1 MDEWHVLSD
10 GAGVVSCDLANRMS
24 PQIQPGVERPRAAG
38 NEIGAEATS
47 FPAPRRGGSVAS
59 KQPMRDYLNAINT
72 HVVVYDGGMGATLE
86 QFDLTSED
94 YGGLAGKCHEALVLR
109 RPDVIEGVHASMLD
123 AGAEVVETD
132 TFQASRLKLAEWGL
146 AEHTLEINTKAAEIA
161 RRAAGE
167 RRYVAGSIG
176 PTGYLPASEDPALG
190 QIRFGE
196 LVEVFAEQARGL
208 IDGGADLLIVETA
221 QDILEVKA
229 AVFGARQAFK
239 TTGRALPIHT
249 SVSLLP
255 NGGKMLLGTDVS
267 AVLCTLEA
275 LRVDVIG
282 LNCSTGPQDMRDAIR
297 FLGEH
302 CPVPVACI
310 PNAGLPLQGP
320 DGETI
325 FPEQPE
331 PLADALAEFVER
343 YGVGVVGGCCGTT
356 PDHIRAIVE
365 RVATPPGA
373 AARTAGGGASA
384 TAPPTRPVPPRPAPR
399 PPHLSAM
406 IAATPLVQEPRPTM
420 VGERVNAQG
429 SRKAKELLLA
439 EDYDG
444 LAQIA
449 EDQVEGG
456 AHVLD
461 LCVAL
466 TERTDEDEQMR
477 LVVKKVSLTQ
487 PAPIQVDSTEPEVIE
502 RALEQ
507 CPGRAI
513 VNSVNLEA
521 GRAKLDRVVPVALA
535 HGAAL
540 IALTI
545 DETGMAKTAQR
556 KVEIAKRIRD
566 LCCEEHGLDPE
577 LLIFDC
583 LTFTLTTGD
592 EEWRP
597 SAVETIE
604 GIRRIKA
611 EVPHVKTSLG
621 VSNVSFG
628 VSPTARAVLNSVFLH
643 HCVDAGLDLAMVN
656 PNHITPYGEIP
667 TGERELADD
676 LVFNRREDALERF
689 IAHFESKG
697 EQEADAAAQDP
708 TEGMEPEQ
716 ALHFH
721 ILRRRR
727 EGVEAWI
734 DASVEKIG
742 AVPTLN
748 DVLLPAMKEVGD
760 KFGAGELILPFVLQS
775 AEVMKRAVAQL
786 ERYLDKLE
794 GYTKGTVVLA
804 TVFGDVH
811 DIGKSLV
818 NTILT
823 NNGYTVVDL
832 GKQVPIQTILDAA
845 QEHDATAI
853 GLSALLVST
862 SKQMPACV
870 AELHAK
876 GLPYPVLIGG
886 AAINRAFGYRALY
899 PGGRESE
906 EVYEPGVFYCKDAF
920 EGLAVM
926 DQLVDAQARGGL
938 VERLRASA
946 AEFRAKGET
955 PAEELDFTDDSVRSP
970 ARTDAP
976 VPTPPYWGVREIEVD
991 LDEVYR
997 HLDTHVLFKLH
1008 WGGRGVKGEAWREL
1022 LEGDFRP
1029 RLERMWREQDY
1040 LHPRALLGFFPC
1052 YALGNEIV
1060 VLDPATLDPAK
1071 PDDGAD
1077 GRAPRLDP
1085 ATLDPAAPDSGADGR
1100 APRLDPTP
1108 RARELTRFVCPRQ
1121 PKGDRLC
1128 LADFFRPAV
1137 DGRPPAELDVVAVQA
1152 VTVGSEVT
1160 EVMARL
1166 ESEGE
1171 FSEQLFVHGLGVQA
1185 AEGLAEWLHATVREL
1200 LGIGA
1205 TQGRRYSWGYP
1216 AVPEQSEHLK
1226 VEQLLG
1232 LSDIG
1237 MHITDGY
1244 APEPEQSTLALVA
1257 HHPQAIYFGTR
1268 QGRLLPNGS
1277 PDDVI
1282 KGSPRDPSLF
1292 AAGDTGP
1299 ALGDEEPPDGT
1310 VEEED
1315 EPAMAG

>member
-1 MDEWHVLSD
+1 
-10 GAGVVSCDLANRMS
+10 
-24 PQIQPGVERPRAAG
+24 
-38 NEIGAEATS
+38 
-47 FPAPRRGGSVAS
+47 
-59 KQPMRDYLNAINT
+59 MRDYLKFISER
-72 HVVVYDGGMGATLE
+72 VVVYDGGMGATLE
-86 QFDLTSED
+86 QFDTLTAED
-94 YGGLAGKCHEALVLR
+94 YGGLAGKCHEALVLN
-109 RPDVIEGVHASMLD
+109 RPDVIEGVHSTMLE

-132 TFQASRLKLAEWGL
+132 TFQASRIKLAEWGL
-146 AEHTLEINTKAAEIA
+146 ADHTLEINTKAAQIA
-161 RRAAGE
+161 RKAAGE
-167 RRYVAGSIG
+167 SRFVAGSIG
-176 PTGYLPASEDPALG
+176 PTGYLPASEDPSLG
-190 QIRFGE
+190 QIRFSE
-196 LVEVFAEQARGL
+196 LVEVFTEQAEGL

-229 AVFGARQAFK
+229 AVFGARAAFES
-239 TTGRALPIHT
+239 TGRPLPIHT

-255 NGGKMLLGTDVS
+255 NGGKMLLGTDIS
-267 AVLCTLEA
+267 AVLTTLEA
-275 LRVDVIG
+275 LDVDVIG
-282 LNCSTGPQDMRDAIR
+282 LNCSTGPEDMRDAIR

-331 PLADALAEFVER
+331 PLAEALKEFVER
-343 YGVGVVGGCCGTT
+343 YGVGIVGGCCGTT
-356 PDHIRAIVE
+356 PAHIAAIVE
-365 RVATPPGA
+365 RVSG
-373 AARTAGGGASA
+373 RTV
-384 TAPPTRPVPPRPAPR
+384 APRPVPRA
-399 PPHLSAM
+399 PHLSSM
-406 IAATPLVQEPRPTM
+406 IAATPLVQEPAPTM
-420 VGERVNAQG
+420 VGERVNSQG

-444 LAQIA
+444 LVQIA
-449 EDQVEGG
+449 EDQVAGG

-466 TERTDEDEQMR
+466 TERSDEDEQMR
-477 LVVKKVSLTQ
+477 LVAKKVSLTQ

-507 CPGRAI
+507 IPGRAI

-521 GRAKLDRVVPVALA
+521 GRAKLDRVVPLALA

-545 DETGMAKTAQR
+545 DEVGMAKTADR

-566 LCCEEHGLDPE
+566 LCCEEHGFDPE

-597 SAVETIE
+597 SAVETIA
-604 GIRRIKA
+604 GIRAIKA
-611 EVPHVKTSLG
+611 EIPSVKTSLG

-628 VSPTARAVLNSVFLH
+628 VSPGARAVLNSVFLH

-656 PNHITPYGEIP
+656 PNHITPYAEISES
-667 TGERELADD
+667 ERVLADD

-697 EQEADAAAQDP
+697 EEDAAQGAADP
-708 TEGMEPEQ
+708 TEGMEPEE

-721 ILRRRR
+721 ILRRRKD
-727 EGVEAWI
+727 GVEAWI
-734 DASVEKIG
+734 DRSVEKIG

-748 DVLLPAMKEVGD
+748 GVLLPAMKEVGD

-786 ERYLDKLE
+786 EKYLDKIE

-845 QEHDATAI
+845 VEHEATAI

-862 SKQMPACV
+862 SKQMPACIQ
-870 AELHAK
+870 ELHSK
-876 GLPYPVLIGG
+876 RLSYPVLIGG
-886 AAINRAFGYRALY
+886 AAINRAFSYRALY
-899 PGGRESE
+899 PGGKQSE

-926 DQLVDAQARGGL
+926 DQLIDSDAHETL
-938 VERLRASA
+938 LEKLRAGAS
-946 AEFRAKGET
+946 EFREKGDA
-955 PAEELDFTDDSVRSP
+955 PVEEVDLSDDSVRSP
-970 ARTDAP
+970 ARTDLP
-976 VPTPPYWGVREIEVD
+976 IPTPPFWGVEEIEVD
-991 LDEVYR
+991 LHEVYR

-1008 WGGRGVKGEAWREL
+1008 WGGKGVKGEEWKEL
-1022 LEGDFRP
+1022 LRDNFRP
-1029 RLERMWREQDY
+1029 RLERMWREQTY
-1040 LHPRALLGFFPC
+1040 LHPRALLGLFPC
-1052 YALGNEIV
+1052 YSLGNDII
-1060 VLDPATLDPAK
+1060 VLDPEDRT
-1071 PDDGAD
+1071 
-1077 GRAPRLDP
+1077 
-1085 ATLDPAAPDSGADGR
+1085 T
-1100 APRLDPTP
+1100 
-1108 RARELTRFVCPRQ
+1108 ELTRFVCPRQ
-1121 PKGDRLC
+1121 PKGDRIC

-1137 DGRPPAELDVVAVQA
+1137 EGKAPAELDVIAVQA

-1160 EVMARL
+1160 ELMARL
-1166 ESEGE
+1166 EAEGE
-1171 FSEQLFVHGLGVQA
+1171 FAEQLFVHGLGVQT
-1185 AEGLAEWLHATVREL
+1185 AEGLAEWLHFRVREM
-1200 LGIGA
+1200 LGIDPA
-1205 TQGRRYSWGYP
+1205 QGRRYSWGYP

-1226 VEQLLG
+1226 VEKLLG
-1232 LSDIG
+1232 LEQIG
-1237 MHITDGY
+1237 MSITDGY

-1268 QGRLLPNGS
+1268 QGRLLADGS
-1277 PDDVI
+1277 PDDLI
-1282 KGSPRDPSLF
+1282 RGSNRDPSLF
-1292 AAGDTGP
+1292 GD
-1299 ALGDEEPPDGT
+1299 LDDDDPPEGA
-1310 VEEED
+1310 VLEED
-1315 EPAMAG
+1315 EPALT